1 MAVQFLVLVRATMS
15 FAVPADSYDRYMGR
29 YSRRLAPLF
38 AHFARVQSGQRVLD
52 VGCGPG
58 ALTVELASTVGARL
72 VAAADPSP
80 GFARA
85 CAGRVTGADVRTA
98 PAEELPWP
106 DAAFD
111 LVLSQLVLSFVQDAD
126 AALREMLRV
135 ARPGGTVASCTWDYA
150 GEMQML
156 NTFWRASLALD
167 PAAPD
172 EARAL
177 AYTDP
182 DSLRELWHRS
192 GLRDIQTAGLVV
204 EVRYV
209 DFFDYWQPFLTG
221 TGPAGQYCVSL
232 DDRHREA
239 LREECFRALGTPK
252 GSFTLT
258 ARSWAVRG
266 KA

>member
-1 MAVQFLVLVRATMS
+1 MS
-15 FAVPADSYDRYMGR
+15 FAVPADAYDRYMGR
-29 YSRRLAPLF
+29 YSRRLAPQ
-38 AHFARVQSGQRVLD
+38 FARFARIEPGQRVLD

-58 ALTVELASTVGARL
+58 ALTAQLAATVGAEL

-85 CAGRVTGADVRTA
+85 CADRITGSDVRTA
-98 PAEELPWP
+98 RSEELPWP

-111 LVLSQLVLSFVQDAD
+111 AVLSQLVLSFVEDAD
-126 AALREMLRV
+126 AALSEMRRV
-135 ARPGGTVASCTWDYA
+135 ARSGGTVASCTWDY
-150 GEMQML
+150 GGQMQML
-156 NTFWRASLALD
+156 TTFWAAALALD

-177 AYTDP
+177 SYTDP
-182 DSLRELWHRS
+182 ESLWELWQRS
-192 GLRDIQTAGLVV
+192 GMRDTETAGLVV
-204 EVRYV
+204 EVEYE
-209 DFFDYWQPFLTG
+209 DFDDYWEPFLTG

-232 DDRHREA
+232 DDRHRGA

-252 GSFTLT
+252 GSFALT

-266 KA
+266 TT

>member
-1 MAVQFLVLVRATMS
+1 
-15 FAVPADSYDRYMGR
+15 
-29 YSRRLAPLF
+29 LA
-38 AHFARVQSGQRVLD
+38 G
-52 VGCGPG
+52 
-58 ALTVELASTVGARL
+58 TVGAEL

-85 CAGRVTGADVRTA
+85 CSERVTGAEVRLA
-98 PAEELPWP
+98 PGEELPWP

-111 LVLSQLVLSFVQDAD
+111 AVLSQLVLSFVEDAD
-126 AALREMLRV
+126 AALREMRRV
-135 ARPGGTVASCTWDYA
+135 ARPGATVASCTWDYA
-150 GEMQML
+150 GQMQML
-156 NTFWRASLALD
+156 NTFWDAALALD

-182 DSLRELWHRS
+182 DSLRELWQQS
-192 GLRDIQTAGLVV
+192 GMRDIEAAGLVV
-204 EVRYV
+204 DVKYA
-209 DFFDYWQPFLTG
+209 DFDDYWQPFLTG
-221 TGPAGQYCVSL
+221 TGPGGQYCVSL
-232 DDRHREA
+232 DDPRREA
-239 LREECFRALGTPK
+239 LRDECFRALGTPE

>member
-1 MAVQFLVLVRATMS
+1 MEFLVLVRATMS
-15 FAVPADSYDRYMGR
+15 FAVPADAYDRYMGR

-38 AHFARVQSGQRVLD
+38 ARFAGVQSGQRVLD

-58 ALTVELASTVGARL
+58 ALTAQLASTVGAHL

-85 CAGRVTGADVRTA
+85 CADRVKGADVRTA
-98 PAEELPWP
+98 QSEELPWP

-111 LVLSQLVLSFVQDAD
+111 AVLSQLVLSFVQDAD
-126 AALREMLRV
+126 AALREMRRV

-150 GEMQML
+150 GQMQLL
-156 NTFWRASLALD
+156 NTFWHAALALD

-172 EARAL
+172 EARTL

-182 DSLRELWHRS
+182 DSLRELWQRS
-192 GLRDIQTAGLVV
+192 GMSDIETAGLVV
-204 EVRYV
+204 EVQYA
-209 DFFDYWQPFLTG
+209 DFDDYWQPFLTG
-221 TGPAGQYCVSL
+221 TGPGGQYCISL
-232 DDRHREA
+232 DDGHREA